1 MPKVNSRSLRFTE
14 RHATKYA
21 ASLLFIGLSLP
32 AAALAD
38 ERYDALIRQARSGDT
53 APVLAYLSQRRAQE
67 GLSLQQRAD
76 YIQVGGGGGPAGEV
90 VGRWGGGGPARP
102 RGCAPLG
109 AGGPAARHQQPWGPQ
124 QR

>member
-76 YIQVGGGGGPAGEV
+76 YIQVGGGGGPAEEV
-90 VGRWGGGGPARP
+90 VARWGGARAARP
-102 RGCAPLG
+102 PGSARRG
-109 AGGPAARHQQPWGPQ
+109 AGGRADRD
-124 QR
+124 

>member
-67 GLSLQQRAD
+67 GLSLQQRA
-76 YIQVGGGGGPAGEV
+76 GS
-90 VGRWGGGGPARP
+90 
-102 RGCAPLG
+102 G
-109 AGGPAARHQQPWGPQ
+109 AGGPAMKRWSRFGVPTALRCSGIAPVWRRWPAPIAT
-124 QR
+124 

>member
-76 YIQVGGGGGPAGEV
+76 YIQVGGGGGPAGD
-90 VGRWGGGGPARP
+90 GGGRLGAPRPARP
-102 RGCAPLG
+102 PGMAPQG
-109 AGGPAARHQQPWGPQ
+109 AGGRPARHHQH
-124 QR
+124 

>member
-67 GLSLQQRAD
+67 GLEPAAASRL
-76 YIQVGGGGGPAGEV
+76 YPGGRLG
-90 VGRWGGGGPARP
+90 RP
-102 RGCAPLG
+102 R
-109 AGGPAARHQQPWGPQ
+109 
-124 QR
+124 

>member
-76 YIQVGGGGGPAGEV
+76 YIQVAGWATMKRWSRFGVPTALRCSGIAPVWRRWPA
-90 VGRWGGGGPARP
+90 PIAT
-102 RGCAPLG
+102 
-109 AGGPAARHQQPWGPQ
+109 
-124 QR
+124 

>member
-76 YIQVGGGGGPAGEV
+76 YIQVAG
-90 VGRWGGGGPARP
+90 WA
-102 RGCAPLG
+102 
-109 AGGPAARHQQPWGPQ
+109 
-124 QR
+124 

>member
-38 ERYDALIRQARSGDT
+38 ERYDALIRQAGRVIPRRCWRIYHSG
-53 APVLAYLSQRRAQE
+53 ALRR
-67 GLSLQQRAD
+67 G
-76 YIQVGGGGGPAGEV
+76 
-90 VGRWGGGGPARP
+90 
-102 RGCAPLG
+102 
-109 AGGPAARHQQPWGPQ
+109 
-124 QR
+124 

>member
-38 ERYDALIRQARSGDT
+38 ERYDALIRQAK
-53 APVLAYLSQRRAQE
+53 
-67 GLSLQQRAD
+67 
-76 YIQVGGGGGPAGEV
+76 VG
-90 VGRWGGGGPARP
+90 
-102 RGCAPLG
+102 
-109 AGGPAARHQQPWGPQ
+109 
-124 QR
+124 